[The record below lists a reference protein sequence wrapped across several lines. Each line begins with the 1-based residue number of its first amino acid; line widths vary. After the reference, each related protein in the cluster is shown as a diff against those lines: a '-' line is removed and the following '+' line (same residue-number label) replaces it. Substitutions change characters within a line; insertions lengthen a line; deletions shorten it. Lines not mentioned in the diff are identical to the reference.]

1 MTPGQAF
8 GLKMGGFLV
17 AVAVIVLI
25 WFLIGHAIA
34 VVIFAVAAIAV
45 VYKFVMVRRHS
56 SGGQQM

>member
-8 GLKMGGFLV
+8 GIKIGGFII

-34 VVIFAVAAIAV
+34 VVVLAVAAIAL
-45 VYKFVMVRRHS
+45 VYRMVLIHRHTR
-56 SGGQQM
+56 GGQEM

>member
-8 GLKMGGFLV
+8 GLKIGGFIV

-34 VVIFAVAAIAV
+34 VVVFALAAIAL
-45 VYKFVMVRRHS
+45 VYRMVLVHRHTR
-56 SGGQQM
+56 GGQEM

>member
-8 GLKMGGFLV
+8 GLKIGGFIV

-34 VVIFAVAAIAV
+34 VIIFAIAAIGV
-45 VYKFVMVRRHS
+45 VYKVMMVRRHT
-56 SGGQQM
+56 SGGEQM

>member
-8 GLKMGGFLV
+8 GIKVGGFIV

-34 VVIFAVAAIAV
+34 VVVLAVAVIAL
-45 VYKFVMVRRHS
+45 VYRMVLIHRHTR
-56 SGGQQM
+56 GGQQM

>member
-8 GLKMGGFLV
+8 GLKIGGFIV